1 MMKNILTV
9 GLLASLMMAGSALA
23 MDSAAIEEHREK
35 ITENYLKTSEEKGEA
50 AALEQRVEELEELIE
65 MMLAEDEQ
73 SS

>member
-23 MDSAAIEEHREK
+23 MDSALIEEHREK

-73 SS
+73 NS